1 MRDSEGE
8 GKGFGFVTMLKD
20 EEALTAILKLNN
32 SMFDGRKIEVRF
44 KLKVSETTEY
54 TAVNMRNLADGF
66 LAIVKHERLSKLL
79 ISLQK
84 LNYL

>member
-8 GKGFGFVTMLKD
+8 GKGFGFVTLLKD

-44 KLKVSETTEY
+44 KLKVSETAEY

-66 LAIVKHERLSKLL
+66 LVIVEHECPS
-79 ISLQK
+79 
-84 LNYL
+84 

>member
-1 MRDSEGE
+1 MRDAEGE

-44 KLKVSETTEY
+44 KLKVRETTEY
-54 TAVNMRNLADGF
+54 TAVHMRNLAEGF
-66 LAIVKHERLSKLL
+66 LVIVEHECPSKLL

>member
-1 MRDSEGE
+1 MRDAVGD

-54 TAVNMRNLADGF
+54 TADNMRNLADGY
-66 LAIVKHERLSKLL
+66 LAIVERKRVNKLL